1 MAIERQ
7 TPDPAQE
14 VEDMQDMT
22 TERSTE
28 DIDNEIIE
36 ILEGLDEEEG
46 IQVQDDGS
54 VILGEMEE
62 EMGAVGFSENLAE
75 VVSQNELSKIYIEL
89 TAAIENDKSARKDWE
104 KTYTDGLK
112 YLGMKFDDGRSEPFE
127 GASGVIHPLLGE
139 SVTQFQAQAYKE
151 LLPPQGP
158 VKTQVVGEY
167 SSAVEEQAQ
176 RVKEFMNYQI
186 VHVMEEYDED
196 LDQMLFYLPLAG
208 SAFKKVYY
216 DETLQRP
223 VSKFVAPED
232 LIVPYYTTDLESCP
246 RITHVIKMPENEVKK
261 LQAIGFYRDVRV
273 SDGSDLSN
281 ASGVKEEIEKLEGME
296 PSYDTGE
303 VSNLY
308 EVHCN
313 LDLEGFED
321 VNEAGEYTEVK
332 LPYIVTIDSNSENIL
347 SIRRNFEEDDPMKN
361 KIEYFVHFKFLP
373 GLGFYGFGLTHMI
386 GGLSK
391 ASTSIVRQLIDA
403 GTLANLPAGF
413 KTRGIRIRDEDS
425 PIQPGEFRDVDA
437 PAGSLRDAIQP
448 LPFKEPSGTLLSLLG
463 LLVQSGQRFA
473 SIAEINVGE
482 GNSQAPVGTT
492 VALLE
497 KSTKVLSA
505 IHKRLHAGQKK
516 EFNLLADIF
525 AKSLPEAYP
534 YAVSGGQMEIKQ
546 ADFDD
551 RVDVFPVSNPDIFS
565 TSQRIIMAQ
574 EMMQLVQS
582 NPQIHGPNGMYEA
595 YRRMYAALGTDNI
608 DALLIPPPDTQPKPI
623 ESGMENST
631 LLMGGTAQ
639 AFIQQNHDA
648 HIASHV
654 NLLNMQPVQMNA
666 QIQANIHSHIMQHL
680 QMKADL
686 IAQQQMPPEA
696 MQQYQQLQ
704 QQAQQSTPVDA
715 AALNQQ
721 AGELLAQFS
730 SPIMTDLMA
739 QFAQQVATPP
749 QEDPLV
755 AIRKQ
760 ELALKG
766 QELQQDKEQFAVKE
780 QMRAEEKSRQD
791 QIDRERIDAQ
801 RDIARMKDDTTQDR
815 LDQQKE
821 LKLID
826 IGLKQF
832 DQFR

>member
-7 TPDPAQE
+7 VPDPAQN
-14 VEDMQDMT
+14 VEPVQDLT
-22 TERSTE
+22 TTQSTE
-28 DIDNEIIE
+28 DIDDQIIDV
-36 ILEGLDEEEG
+36 LEGLGEED
-46 IQVQDDGS
+46 IQYQEDGS
-54 VILGEMEE
+54 VILGEQDS
-62 EMGAVGFSENLAE
+62 EMPSLGFGENLAE
-75 VVSQNELSKIYIEL
+75 VVSEEELDKIYVEL
-89 TAAIENDKSARKDWE
+89 TAAIENDKSAREDWE

-112 YLGMKFDDGRSEPFE
+112 YLGMKFDDERSEPFE

-167 SSAVEEQAQ
+167 NSAVEEQAQ
-176 RVKEFMNYQI
+176 RVREFMNYQI
-186 VHVMEEYDED
+186 THVMEEYDEE

-216 DETLQRP
+216 DENMQRA
-223 VSKFVAPED
+223 VSKLVAPED

-246 RITHVIKMPENEVKK
+246 RITHLIKMPENDVKK
-261 LQAIGFYRDVRV
+261 LQAIGFYRNVKV
-273 SDGSDLSN
+273 STVDMPNKNSGLST
-281 ASGVKEEIEKLEGME
+281 ELEDLEGVR

-321 VNEAGEYTEVK
+321 RDESGEFTEVK
-332 LPYIVTIDSNSENIL
+332 LPYIVTIDANSENIL
-347 SIRRNFEEDDPMKN
+347 AIRRNFSEDDPMKE

-448 LPFKEPSGTLLSLLG
+448 LPFKEPSGTLLNLLG

-482 GNSQAPVGTT
+482 GNAQAPVGTT
-492 VALLE
+492 LALLE

-505 IHKRLHAGQKK
+505 IHKRLHSAQKK
-516 EFNLLADIF
+516 EFNLLAKIF
-525 AKSLPEAYP
+525 ADSLPPVYP
-534 YAVSGGQMEIKQ
+534 YAVSGGMMEIKQ

-565 TSQRIIMAQ
+565 TSQRIVMAQ

-582 NPQIHGPNGMYEA
+582 NPQIHGPNGIYEA

-608 DALLIPPPDTQPKPI
+608 DALLVPPPDTEPKAT
-623 ESGMENST
+623 EAGFENSA
-631 LLMGGTAQ
+631 LLAGGPAQ

-648 HIASHV
+648 HIATHV
-654 NLLNMQPVQMNA
+654 NLLNMPPVQMNA
-666 QIQANIHSHIMQHL
+666 QVQANIHSHIMQHL

-686 IAQQQMPPEA
+686 IAQQQMPPQVLE
-696 MQQYQQLQ
+696 QYQQLQ
-704 QQAQQSTPVDA
+704 SQAQQLSPVDA
-715 AALNQQ
+715 APLQQQ
-721 AGELLAQFS
+721 ANDLLAQFS
-730 SPIMTDLMA
+730 SPIMTELMT

-755 AIRKQ
+755 EIRKQ

-766 QELQQDKEQFAVKE
+766 QELQQERDQFAVKE
-780 QMRAEEKSRQD
+780 QMRAEEKMRQD

-801 RDIARMKDDTTQDR
+801 RDIARMRDDTAQDR

-826 IGLKQF
+826 LGLS
-832 DQFR
+832 QFR

>member
-1 MAIERQ
+1 
-7 TPDPAQE
+7 
-14 VEDMQDMT
+14 
-22 TERSTE
+22 
-28 DIDNEIIE
+28 
-36 ILEGLDEEEG
+36 
-46 IQVQDDGS
+46 
-54 VILGEMEE
+54 
-62 EMGAVGFSENLAE
+62 
-75 VVSQNELSKIYIEL
+75 
-89 TAAIENDKSARKDWE
+89 
-104 KTYTDGLK
+104 
-112 YLGMKFDDGRSEPFE
+112 
-127 GASGVIHPLLGE
+127 
-139 SVTQFQAQAYKE
+139 
-151 LLPPQGP
+151 
-158 VKTQVVGEY
+158 
-167 SSAVEEQAQ
+167 
-176 RVKEFMNYQI
+176 
-186 VHVMEEYDED
+186 
-196 LDQMLFYLPLAG
+196 MLFYLPLAG

-216 DETLQRP
+216 DETMQRA

-246 RITHVIKMPENEVKK
+246 RITHLIKMPENDVKK
-261 LQAIGFYRDVRV
+261 LQAIGFYKNV
-273 SDGSDLSN
+273 S
-281 ASGVKEEIEKLEGME
+281 VKAGDDPQNYSSVDTELEKLEGIS

-303 VSNLY
+303 VCNLY

-321 VNEAGEYTEVK
+321 VDENGEPTEVK

-347 SIRRNFEEDDPMKN
+347 SIRRNFNEDDPMRK

-437 PAGSLRDAIQP
+437 PAGNLRDSIQP
-448 LPFKEPSGTLLSLLG
+448 LPFKEPSGTLLNLLG

-482 GNSQAPVGTT
+482 GNAQAPVGTT
-492 VALLE
+492 LALLE
-497 KSTKVLSA
+497 RSTKVLSA
-505 IHKRLHAGQKK
+505 IHKRLHSAQKK
-516 EFNLLADIF
+516 EFDLLATIF
-525 AKSLPEAYP
+525 AKSLPPVYP
-534 YAVSGGQMEIKQ
+534 YAVSGGNMQIKQ
-546 ADFDD
+546 TDFDD

-582 NPQIHGPNGMYEA
+582 NPQIHGPNGTYEA
-595 YRRMYAALGTDNI
+595 YRRMYSALGVDNI
-608 DALLIPPPDTQPKPI
+608 DALLIPPPDTQPKPV
-623 ESGMENST
+623 ESGFENST
-631 LLMGGTAQ
+631 LMAGGMAQ

-648 HIASHV
+648 HIATHM

-666 QIQANIHSHIMQHL
+666 QVQANINAHIMQHL
-680 QMKADL
+680 QMKADS

-696 MQQYQQLQ
+696 LQQYQQLQ
-704 QQAQQSTPVDA
+704 QQAQQMPPAEA
-715 AALNQQ
+715 AQVNQQ
-721 AGELLAQFS
+721 ASDLLAQFS
-730 SPIMTDLMA
+730 SPIMSELMQ
-739 QFAQQVATPP
+739 QFSQQVAAPP

-766 QELQQDKEQFAVKE
+766 QELQQDREQFEVKE
-780 QMRAEEKSRQD
+780 QMRAEEKLRQD
-791 QIDRERIDAQ
+791 RIDRERIATQ
-801 RDIARMKDDTTQDR
+801 MDIAKMKDDSTQDR
-815 LDQQKE
+815 LEQQKE

-826 IGLKQF
+826 IGLKQI
-832 DQFR
+832 R

>member
-7 TPDPAQE
+7 VPDPAQT
-14 VEDMQDMT
+14 VEPVQDLT
-22 TERSTE
+22 TERPTD
-28 DIDNEIIE
+28 DIDEEIID
-36 ILEGLDEEEG
+36 ILEGMGEEG
-46 IQVQDDGS
+46 VQYQEDGS
-54 VILGEMEE
+54 VVLGEPEME
-62 EMGAVGFSENLAE
+62 MPSLGFGENLAE
-75 VVSQNELSKIYIEL
+75 VVSENELDKIYIEL
-89 TAAIENDKSARKDWE
+89 TAAIENDKSAREDWE

-112 YLGMKFDDGRSEPFE
+112 YLGMKFEEGRSEPFE
-127 GASGVIHPLLGE
+127 GASSVIHPLLGE

-151 LLPPQGP
+151 LLPAQGP

-167 SSAVEEQAQ
+167 NAAVEEQAQ

-186 VHVMEEYDED
+186 THVMEEYDEE

-216 DETLQRP
+216 DETMQRA

-246 RITHVIKMPENEVKK
+246 RITHLIKMPENDVKK
-261 LQAIGFYRDVRV
+261 LQAIGFYKNVNVRAGDDPQNYSSV
-273 SDGSDLSN
+273 DTEL
-281 ASGVKEEIEKLEGME
+281 EKLEGIS

-303 VSNLY
+303 VCNLY

-321 VNEAGEYTEVK
+321 VDENGEPTEVK

-347 SIRRNFEEDDPMKN
+347 SIRRNFNEDDPMKE

-413 KTRGIRIRDEDS
+413 KARGIRIRDEDS

-437 PAGSLRDAIQP
+437 PGGSLRDSIQP
-448 LPFKEPSGTLLSLLG
+448 LPFKEPSGTLLNLLG

-492 VALLE
+492 LALLE
-497 KSTKVLSA
+497 RSTKVLSA
-505 IHKRLHAGQKK
+505 IHKRLHSAQKK
-516 EFNLLADIF
+516 EFDLLATIF
-525 AKSLPEAYP
+525 AKSLPPVYP
-534 YAVSGGQMEIKQ
+534 YAVSGGNMQIKQ

-565 TSQRIIMAQ
+565 TSQRIVMAQ

-582 NPQIHGPNGMYEA
+582 NPQIHGPNGTYEA
-595 YRRMYAALGTDNI
+595 YRRMYAALGVDNI
-608 DALLIPPPDTQPKPI
+608 DSLLIPPPDTQPKPV
-623 ESGMENST
+623 ESGFENST
-631 LLMGGTAQ
+631 LMAGGMAQ
-639 AFIQQNHDA
+639 AFMQQNHDA
-648 HIASHV
+648 HIATHM

-666 QIQANIHSHIMQHL
+666 QVQANVHAHIMQHL
-680 QMKADL
+680 QMKADS

-696 MQQYQQLQ
+696 LQQYQQLQ
-704 QQAQQSTPVDA
+704 QQAQQMPPVEA
-715 AALNQQ
+715 AQVMQQ
-721 AGELLAQFS
+721 ANDLLAQFS
-730 SPIMTDLMA
+730 SPIMTELMQ
-739 QFAQQVATPP
+739 QFSQEVATPP

-766 QELQQDKEQFAVKE
+766 QELQQDKEQFEIKE
-780 QMRAEEKSRQD
+780 QMRAEEKMRQD
-791 QIDRERIDAQ
+791 RIDRERIATQ
-801 RDIARMKDDTTQDR
+801 LDIAKMKDDSTQDR
-815 LDQQKE
+815 LEQQKE

-826 IGLKQF
+826 IGLKQIG
-832 DQFR
+832 

>member
-1 MAIERQ
+1 
-7 TPDPAQE
+7 
-14 VEDMQDMT
+14 
-22 TERSTE
+22 
-28 DIDNEIIE
+28 
-36 ILEGLDEEEG
+36 
-46 IQVQDDGS
+46 
-54 VILGEMEE
+54 MEE

-75 VVSQNELSKIYIEL
+75 VVSQSELSKIYIEL

-112 YLGMKFDDGRSEPFE
+112 YLGMKFDNERSEPFE

-151 LLPPQGP
+151 LLPAQGP

-167 SSAVEEQAQ
+167 SAASEEQAQ

-186 VHVMEEYDED
+186 IHVMEEYDED

-216 DETLQRP
+216 DENLQRA

-261 LQAIGFYRDVRV
+261 LQAIGFYRDVKV

-321 VNEAGEYTEVK
+321 VNEEGEYTEVK
-332 LPYIVTIDSNSENIL
+332 LPYIITIDSNSENIL
-347 SIRRNFEEDDPMKN
+347 AIRRNFEEEDPMKN

-473 SIAEINVGE
+473 SIAEINIGE

-516 EFNLLADIF
+516 EFNF
-525 AKSLPEAYP
+525 
-534 YAVSGGQMEIKQ
+534 
-546 ADFDD
+546 
-551 RVDVFPVSNPDIFS
+551 
-565 TSQRIIMAQ
+565 
-574 EMMQLVQS
+574 
-582 NPQIHGPNGMYEA
+582 
-595 YRRMYAALGTDNI
+595 
-608 DALLIPPPDTQPKPI
+608 
-623 ESGMENST
+623 
-631 LLMGGTAQ
+631 
-639 AFIQQNHDA
+639 
-648 HIASHV
+648 
-654 NLLNMQPVQMNA
+654 
-666 QIQANIHSHIMQHL
+666 
-680 QMKADL
+680 
-686 IAQQQMPPEA
+686 
-696 MQQYQQLQ
+696 
-704 QQAQQSTPVDA
+704 
-715 AALNQQ
+715 
-721 AGELLAQFS
+721 
-730 SPIMTDLMA
+730 
-739 QFAQQVATPP
+739 
-749 QEDPLV
+749 
-755 AIRKQ
+755 
-760 ELALKG
+760 
-766 QELQQDKEQFAVKE
+766 
-780 QMRAEEKSRQD
+780 
-791 QIDRERIDAQ
+791 
-801 RDIARMKDDTTQDR
+801 
-815 LDQQKE
+815 
-821 LKLID
+821 
-826 IGLKQF
+826 
-832 DQFR
+832 

>member
-7 TPDPAQE
+7 VPDPAQT
-14 VEDMQDMT
+14 VEPVQDLT
-22 TERSTE
+22 TERPTD
-28 DIDNEIIE
+28 DIDEEIID
-36 ILEGLDEEEG
+36 ILEGMGEEG
-46 IQVQDDGS
+46 VQYQEDGS
-54 VILGEMEE
+54 VILGEPEA
-62 EMGAVGFSENLAE
+62 EMPSLGFGENLAE
-75 VVSQNELSKIYIEL
+75 IVSENELDKIYIEL
-89 TAAIENDKSARKDWE
+89 TAAIENDKSAREDWE

-112 YLGMKFDDGRSEPFE
+112 YLGMKFEEGRSEPFE
-127 GASGVIHPLLGE
+127 GASSVIHPLLGE

-151 LLPPQGP
+151 LLPAQGP

-167 SSAVEEQAQ
+167 NAAVEEQAQ

-186 VHVMEEYDED
+186 THVMEEYDEE

-216 DETLQRP
+216 DETMQRA

-246 RITHVIKMPENEVKK
+246 RITHLIKMPENDVKK
-261 LQAIGFYRDVRV
+261 LQAIGFYKNVNVRAGDDPQNY
-273 SDGSDLSN
+273 SSLDTEL
-281 ASGVKEEIEKLEGME
+281 EKLEGVS

-303 VSNLY
+303 VCNLY

-321 VNEAGEYTEVK
+321 MDENGEPTEVK

-347 SIRRNFEEDDPMKN
+347 SIRRNFNEDDPMKQ

-437 PAGSLRDAIQP
+437 PAGNLRDSIQP
-448 LPFKEPSGTLLSLLG
+448 LPFKEPSGTLLNLLG

-482 GNSQAPVGTT
+482 GNTQAPVGTT
-492 VALLE
+492 LALLE

-505 IHKRLHAGQKK
+505 IHKRLHSAQKK
-516 EFNLLADIF
+516 EFDLLATIF
-525 AKSLPEAYP
+525 AKSLPPVYP
-534 YAVSGGQMEIKQ
+534 YAVSGGNMQIKQ

-565 TSQRIIMAQ
+565 TSQRIVMAQ

-582 NPQIHGPNGMYEA
+582 NPQIHGPNGTYEA
-595 YRRMYAALGTDNI
+595 YRRMYAALGVDNI
-608 DALLIPPPDTQPKPI
+608 DALLIPPPDTEPKPV
-623 ESGMENST
+623 ESGFENST
-631 LLMGGTAQ
+631 LMAGGMAQ
-639 AFIQQNHDA
+639 AFMQQNHDA
-648 HIASHV
+648 HIATHM

-666 QIQANIHSHIMQHL
+666 QVQANVHAHIMQHL
-680 QMKADL
+680 QMKADS

-696 MQQYQQLQ
+696 LQQYQQLQ
-704 QQAQQSTPVDA
+704 QQAQQMSPVEA
-715 AALNQQ
+715 AQVMQQ
-721 AGELLAQFS
+721 ANDLLAQFS
-730 SPIMTDLMA
+730 
-739 QFAQQVATPP
+739 
-749 QEDPLV
+749 
-755 AIRKQ
+755 
-760 ELALKG
+760 
-766 QELQQDKEQFAVKE
+766 
-780 QMRAEEKSRQD
+780 
-791 QIDRERIDAQ
+791 
-801 RDIARMKDDTTQDR
+801 
-815 LDQQKE
+815 
-821 LKLID
+821 
-826 IGLKQF
+826 
-832 DQFR
+832 